1 MTENLLKK
9 LLAAKEFFDKQ
20 GHKYDKTAYGVYMTC
35 QEVGRAIDALK
46 AQENRDS
53 DDLVGF
59 IAKRDRS

>member
-1 MTENLLKK
+1 MKK
-9 LLAAKEFFDKQ
+9 EEL
-20 GHKYDKTAYGVYMTC
+20 TAYGVYMTC